1 MQRELVASS
10 NRVDDRRPVLL
21 RHQSLELGN
30 SIMPSVFLYTFFGHD
45 ERVVH
50 DRDSAKNLRRSIKDL
65 TRVKLGT
72 TANGRYGGKTG
83 SSLSQHGLPLSAA
96 SGLPPGRA
104 PTGEMRRFLP
114 FAGAQSN
121 GGKRP
126 RSSRST
132 P

>member
-1 MQRELVASS
+1 
-10 NRVDDRRPVLL
+10 
-21 RHQSLELGN
+21 
-30 SIMPSVFLYTFFGHD
+30 
-45 ERVVH
+45 
-50 DRDSAKNLRRSIKDL
+50 
-65 TRVKLGT
+65 VKLGT